1 MYELYR
7 PHGSVVA
14 GVLVIAAAVYELTPL
29 KQVCRRRC
37 RLGGR
42 SGIGFGLCC
51 VGSSIGL
58 MLILLALGFMSLV
71 WMAVITAVT
80 VAQKLLPPRA
90 AIDAPLALAIVG
102 FGVLIIV
109 APTSIPGLMPPM

>member
-1 MYELYR
+1 
-7 PHGSVVA
+7 
-14 GVLVIAAAVYELTPL
+14 
-29 KQVCRRRC
+29 
-37 RLGGR
+37 
-42 SGIGFGLCC
+42 
-51 VGSSIGL
+51 